1 LRISGDR
8 IAWSQWVPERWAYN
22 IRICNLNPDLQN
34 GTKSWISPGESDQT
48 EPAIDGDLLVWRDER
63 NLNSDLYLYD
73 FMTKQER
80 PLVVASGDQMQ
91 AAIDGELVAFTDNN
105 EIYLVSATDATPL
118 PGMVTVPGG
127 AGAPGD
133 LNGDGRCED
142 VNGNGRKDFADVV
155 LFFNQMSW
163 IAANEPVW
171 RFDFNTN
178 GRIDFSDVVWL
189 FNHL

>member
-1 LRISGDR
+1 
-8 IAWSQWVPERWAYN
+8 
-22 IRICNLNPDLQN
+22 
-34 GTKSWISPGESDQT
+34 
-48 EPAIDGDLLVWRDER
+48 
-63 NLNSDLYLYD
+63 
-73 FMTKQER
+73 M
-80 PLVVASGDQMQ
+80 
-91 AAIDGELVAFTDNN
+91 AFTDNRDGDN

-133 LNGDGRCED
+133 LNGDGTCED

-171 RFDFNTN
+171 RFDYNAN